1 MQIHIGSKHLT
12 ADVAVALDTTGREHL
27 VVVAKATWSI
37 PEPGQRPRPL
47 APEPLAMADTFYGE
61 PGVSAMRY
69 GSDFCRFKA
78 QCDVL
83 FDACAHAPGG
93 KPVRRMDVSVQVG
106 SLHKQVRV
114 HGPRSWSRYLGV
126 TVLGDGEPFTQM
138 PLHHGHAYG
147 GTRWYDKGDQKLCE
161 AHLPNPAGLG
171 FAGPKTADQMHHQ
184 PAPNLENPKKAV
196 SKPDGKYAPH
206 ALSALGRHWSPRRE
220 LAGTYDDKWRE
231 EVFPLLPA
239 DFDEG
244 YHQVAPVDQ
253 RIAYPQGGERVVL
266 QGLLPAFQVLSFP
279 LPQLPLH
286 VHARRQDDSTSSEP
300 MRVDTLF
307 FEPEASRFSAVW
319 RASMPLK
326 RRLQEFQSVTVT
338 AWDRTVWLSRQTKA
352 GCPGCGP
359 GPALEQPPL
368 PQEVL

>member
-253 RIAYPQGGERVVL
+253 RIAYPQGGERVQL
-266 QGLLPAFQVLSFP
+266 HNFLRGIEHLNF
-279 LPQLPLH
+279 QLPKLSLFMEIQ
-286 VHARRQDDSTSSEP
+286 RTDDRIEP
-300 MRVDTLF
+300 LMPHVDTLF
-307 FEPEASRFSAVW
+307 FETEQRRFSAVW
-319 RASMPLK
+319 RAAVPIQ
-326 RRLQEFQSVTVT
+326 RRIQEFKALGLSPVQARPLT
-338 AWDRTVWLSRQTKA
+338 ARHTTRH
-352 GCPGCGP
+352 CPGCAA
-359 GPALEQPPL
+359 PAAFETEAQ
-368 PQEVL
+368 